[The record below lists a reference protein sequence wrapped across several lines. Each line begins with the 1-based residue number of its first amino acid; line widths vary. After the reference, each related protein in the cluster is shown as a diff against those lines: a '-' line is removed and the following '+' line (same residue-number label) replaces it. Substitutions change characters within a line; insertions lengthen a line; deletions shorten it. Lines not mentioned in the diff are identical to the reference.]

1 MRKKRKLYDGTTK
14 ALYETSDEDHLILEF
29 KDEIVSPDKSKKAKV
44 KGKGKINNQISA
56 YLFRYLESYHLPTHF
71 VRLLTDTTMLVRRLR
86 MLPFAVLVHN
96 AASGKLARS
105 LKVKQGA
112 MLEAPV
118 FQYVEKEVEG
128 KSKVLSEEEVLKKGW
143 VGAEDLRLI
152 HRYASKANVVLRDF
166 FRRRGIVLATLRLEL
181 GYNKNGRL
189 LAGDEISPDTCRFW
203 DEATGERY
211 DLDVFLEDLGDVGK
225 AYEKLR
231 KRIFREDG
239 IFAGAKEVTVGA
251 ASAQE

>member
-1 MRKKRKLYDGTTK
+1 MRKKKKVYDGTTK

-29 KDEIVSPDKSKKAKV
+29 KDEIVSPDKSKQAKV
-44 KGKGKINNQISA
+44 KGKGKTNNLISA

-71 VRLLTDTTMLVRRLR
+71 VRVLSDTTMLVRRLR

-96 AASGKLARS
+96 AATGKLARAQ
-105 LKVKQGA
+105 KVKPGST
-112 MLEAPV
+112 LDAPL
-118 FQYVEKEVEG
+118 FQYVEKEAEG
-128 KSKVLSEEEVLKKGW
+128 KPKVLSEEDLLKKGW
-143 VGAEDLRLI
+143 VAAEDLRLI

-166 FRRRGIVLATLRLEL
+166 FQRRGIVLATLRLEL
-181 GYNKNGRL
+181 GRNKNGRL

-203 DEATGERY
+203 DEATGERH

-239 IFAGAKEVTVGA
+239 VFAGAQEVTVSA